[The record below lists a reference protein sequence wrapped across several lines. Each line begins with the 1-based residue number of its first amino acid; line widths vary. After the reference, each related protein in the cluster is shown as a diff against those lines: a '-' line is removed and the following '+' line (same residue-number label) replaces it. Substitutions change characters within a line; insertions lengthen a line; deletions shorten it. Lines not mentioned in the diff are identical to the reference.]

1 MCHKNGGYPSDL
13 TDAQWVIIEGLD
25 INKPW
30 GPGRRM
36 RLELRTVINAILYL
50 LRTGCQWR
58 YLPKDYP
65 NYNSVYYHY
74 HKWCWDG
81 TWEAVNSA
89 LRERVRQ
96 AAGRAAQPS
105 LAIIDSQSV
114 KTTEVGGE
122 HGFDGAKR
130 VNGRKRHILVDTM
143 GNLLKV
149 LAHAANIGE
158 RPAHNNSSSKFLT
171 SFGSVWRRSL
181 PMGAMQGR
189 ISRTGSSRPL
199 RLSWKLACG
208 QPTPRALSW
217 FPSAGWSNGLLLG
230 WGGIAASARIMNASP
245 NTVRLS
251 SMRRP
256 SAVCSTALP
265 LLFNCQTPS
274 RDACCVFCVS

>member
-1 MCHKNGGYPSDL
+1 MCHKNGGYPSDV
-13 TDAQWVIIEGLD
+13 TDEQWAIIQALD

-30 GPGRRM
+30 GAGRRM
-36 RLELRTVINAILYL
+36 QLELRAVINAILYL

-58 YLPKDYP
+58 YLPKEYP

-81 TWEAVNSA
+81 TWESVNTA

-96 AAGRAAQPS
+96 DAGRQAQPS

-130 VNGRKRHILVDTM
+130 INGRKRHILVDTM

-158 RPAHNNSSSKFLT
+158 RAGAEQLLLQLPDWLWQRLEKILADGGYEGTDFQDWVKQTFHVELEIAPRPTNAKGVVLVPMRWVVERTFAW
-171 SFGSVWRRSL
+171 FGRYR
-181 PMGAMQGR
+181 
-189 ISRTGSSRPL
+189 
-199 RLSWKLACG
+199 RLSKDYEHFTETSEGMVYLASIN
-208 QPTPRALSW
+208 R
-217 FPSAGWSNGLLLG
+217 LLNRLAT
-230 WGGIAASARIMNASP
+230 AA
-245 NTVRLS
+245 
-251 SMRRP
+251 
-256 SAVCSTALP
+256 
-265 LLFNCQTPS
+265 
-274 RDACCVFCVS
+274 